1 MGIMRLEPTKKKVQT
16 EAEMFSVT
24 ETKCIKYELCN
35 CDFFRTFIYICM
47 YVCIYI
53 CIIRTHQH
61 QHYWKTER

>member
-35 CDFFRTFIYICM
+35 CDFFRTFYIYM
-47 YVCIYI
+47 YVCMYIYMYYKDSS
-53 CIIRTHQH
+53 TSALL
-61 QHYWKTER
+61 EN